1 MGILGPFPDIEGDC
15 IFQFLGLF
23 LEDPQP
29 CEDVVWGIHDVVLDF
44 DIKEELEVEVKTESY
59 NKLNGFEVLSSKIW

>member
-1 MGILGPFPDIEGDC
+1 MSIPGPCPYIEGEC
-15 IFQFLGLF
+15 ISHFLGLF

-44 DIKEELEVEVKTESY
+44 DIKEELEVKVQTQ
-59 NKLNGFEVLSSKIW
+59 LF

>member
-1 MGILGPFPDIEGDC
+1 MGIPGPCPDIEGDC
-15 IFQFLGLF
+15 IFHFLGLF

-44 DIKEELEVEVKTESY
+44 DIKEELEIEVKTESDK
-59 NKLNGFEVLSSKIW
+59 KLKGFEVLPS